1 MKGQICELIR
11 QIILLE
17 IIPIAF
23 IRYSIDDNHVG
34 RPKKKR
40 GEFWVWKEAIEDPT
54 FFDELFEFLKSTT
67 PFIKKV
73 GQIDT
78 QDLESL
84 HANIARTRPKMHHFG
99 PGNDARVEIAIARI
113 NDIHLVS

>member
-1 MKGQICELIR
+1 M
-11 QIILLE
+11 LE
-17 IIPIAF
+17 DPKRNAVSFVAF

-34 RPKKKR
+34 RSKKKR

-78 QDLESL
+78 Q
-84 HANIARTRPKMHHFG
+84 
-99 PGNDARVEIAIARI
+99 EI
-113 NDIHLVS
+113 